1 MHWRD
6 KSDTVSFLEEEDR
19 YGYGHDQ
26 ILASVRLVFGEW
38 QARRRNDTIIGKFP
52 TEDEAKAVTL
62 VTIRMEQADESRL
75 EPATRRPH
83 IFISRKR

>member
-38 QARRRNDTIIGKFP
+38 EARRRDASLIGKFS
-52 TEDEAKAVTL
+52 TEEEARAMTT
-62 VTIRMEQADESRL
+62 VTIRMEQADEPRL

-83 IFISRKR
+83 LFKR